1 MLGYNP
7 NIVLGSE
14 PNKPTTN
21 QVSPVGATS
30 TMTKG
35 PYPHTPRIDRPTLT
49 PDGLPWLEQPT
60 GPGHEASPCGRERN
74 ALAELVEPLT
84 GPVNV
89 VAGPAGGRVRLVSG
103 GKVRA
108 VLSVEEAAEIVRCMS
123 DGWRYSGVLSP
134 LDERTGSVT
143 LEGRRLL

>member
-7 NIVLGSE
+7 NNMLGSE
-14 PNKPTTN
+14 SNKPITN
-21 QVSPVGATS
+21 RFSSVGATS

-49 PDGLPWLEQPT
+49 PDDLPWREQPT
-60 GPGHEASPCGRERN
+60 GPGHEASPCSRERN
-74 ALAELVEPLT
+74 ALAELVEPLI

-103 GKVRA
+103 GKVLA
-108 VLSVEEAAEIVRCMS
+108 VLSVEEAAETVRCMS

-134 LDERTGSVT
+134 LDEGTGSVT

>member
-7 NIVLGSE
+7 NTVLGSE
-14 PNKPTTN
+14 PNKRITN
-21 QVSPVGATS
+21 QVAPIGAGS

-35 PYPHTPRIDRPTLT
+35 PSPHTPRIDRLTLT
-49 PDGLPWLEQPT
+49 PDYLPWREQPN
-60 GPGHEASPCGRERN
+60 GPGQEASPCGRERHT
-74 ALAELVEPLT
+74 LVELVEPLT

-103 GKVRA
+103 GKVLA
-108 VLSVEEAAEIVRCMS
+108 VLAVEDAAEIVRCMS
-123 DGWRYSGVLSP
+123 EGWRYTGVLSP
-134 LDERTGSVT
+134 SGETTGSVT